1 MGRAHYKGK
10 DVTEVRS
17 LQRKLIP
24 DNAGL
29 GNDEQT
35 SLQGIATTAAANKQH
50 RFRNLY
56 GMLTLNALTLSW
68 RSLNKN
74 AASGVDK
81 VTAEQYEVNL
91 IDNLENLL
99 DRLKGKR
106 YKAKLVK
113 RKYIPKENGKSR
125 PLGIPALE
133 DKIVQKAVA
142 TILEAIYEQEFV
154 GTSFGYRP
162 NKSPRMA
169 VDELNFQLQYRGFG
183 YVVEADIKGF
193 FDNMSHDI
201 MLELLSKRIDDKAF
215 LNLIRKWL
223 KAGILDTDGKVICP
237 ETGTPQGG
245 IVSPILSNVYLHH
258 ALDKW
263 FEEEVK
269 PRCTGNVVLFRFADD
284 WLCGFQYSDDAKK
297 YYEVLPKRLKRF
309 NLEVEPS
316 KTQILRFS
324 RFHPSIKRRFTFL
337 GFEFYW
343 TIDRQGLPRVE
354 KRTARKKLQGATQRA
369 KDWIKHNRHLPKVK
383 FFSILKAK
391 LTGHYN
397 YYYTRGNSRSVWRF
411 YDAVVEQ
418 CYKWLNRRSQRKSLT
433 WNQLKRLW
441 KQMGMPKPRVSP
453 ARRSSLSW

>member
-1 MGRAHYKGK
+1 M
-10 DVTEVRS
+10 TEVRS
-17 LQRKLIP
+17 PQRKLIP
-24 DNAGL
+24 DEAGL

-35 SLQGIATTAAANKQH
+35 SLRGIAQTAAANKQH
-50 RFRNLY
+50 RFRNLH
-56 GMLTLNALTLSW
+56 GMLTVSALMTAW

-81 VTAEQYEVNL
+81 VTAEQYGENL
-91 IDNLENLL
+91 LGNLENLVE
-99 DRLKGKR
+99 RLKGKR

-113 RKYIPKENGKSR
+113 RKYIPKENGKVR
-125 PLGIPALE
+125 PLGIPSLE
-133 DKIVQKAVA
+133 DKIVQKAVS
-142 TILEAIYEQEFV
+142 TILEAIYEQDFLD
-154 GTSFGYRP
+154 TSFGYRP

-201 MLELLSKRIDDKAF
+201 VLELLSKRIDDKAF

-245 IVSPILSNVYLHH
+245 IVSPVLSNVYLHY

-263 FEEEVK
+263 FDEEVK
-269 PRCTGNVVLFRFADD
+269 PRCSGNVILFRCADD
-284 WLCGFQYSDDAKK
+284 WLCGFQYSADASR

-324 RFHPSIKRRFTFL
+324 RFHPSMKRRFTFL

-343 TIDRQGLPRVE
+343 MIDRGGQPRVM
-354 KRTARKKLQGATQRA
+354 KRTARKKLQGATQRI
-369 KDWIKHNRHLPKVK
+369 KDWIRCSRHLPKLI
-383 FFSILKAK
+383 FFAKLRAK

-411 YDAVVEQ
+411 YDAAVVQ

-433 WNQLKRLW
+433 WEQFKRLW
-441 KQMGMPKPRVSP
+441 DRMGVPKPKVSQNQK
-453 ARRSSLSW
+453 ASLSW

>member
-1 MGRAHYKGK
+1 MGK

-17 LQRKLIP
+17 SQRKLMP
-24 DNAGL
+24 DEAGL
-29 GNDEQT
+29 GQHEQT
-35 SLQGIATTAAANKQH
+35 SLRGIAQTAAANKQH

-56 GMLTLNALTLSW
+56 GMLTHSALMLAW
-68 RSLNKN
+68 RSLNKK

-81 VTAEQYEVNL
+81 VTAEQYEEDL
-91 IDNLENLL
+91 ADNLENLL
-99 DRLKGKR
+99 NRLKGKR

-113 RKYIPKENGKSR
+113 RKYIPKENGKFR

-142 TILEAIYEQEFV
+142 TILEAIYEQDFMD
-154 GTSFGYRP
+154 TSFGYRP
-162 NKSPRMA
+162 NRSPRLA

-201 MLELLSKRIDDKAF
+201 ILELLSKRIDDKAF

-223 KAGILDTDGKVICP
+223 KAGILDTDGRVICP

-245 IVSPILSNVYLHH
+245 IVSPILSNVYLHY

-263 FEEEVK
+263 FDDEVK
-269 PRCTGNVVLFRFADD
+269 PRCSGNVAMFRFADD
-284 WLCGFQYSDDAKK
+284 WLCCFQYSVDARRF
-297 YYEVLPKRLKRF
+297 YGVLPKRLRRF

-324 RFHPSIKRRFTFL
+324 RFHPSMKRRLTFL

-343 TIDRQGLPRVE
+343 MTDRKSLARVM
-354 KRTARKKLQGATQRA
+354 KRTARKKLQGAVQRI
-369 KDWIKHNRHLPKVK
+369 KDWIRSNRHLPKVV
-383 FFSILKAK
+383 FFSTLKAK
-391 LTGHYN
+391 LIGHYN

-411 YDAVVEQ
+411 YDAALVQ

-433 WNQLKRLW
+433 WDQFKRLW
-441 KQMGMPKPRVSP
+441 VQMGVPKPRVSKTYK
-453 ARRSSLSW
+453 SNLSW

>member
-1 MGRAHYKGK
+1 MGKA
-10 DVTEVRS
+10 VTEVRS

-29 GNDEQT
+29 DHYEQT
-35 SLQGIATTAAANKQH
+35 SLQGIAQTAGANKQH

-56 GMLTLNALTLSW
+56 GMLTLNALMLAW
-68 RSLNKN
+68 RSLNKK

-81 VTAEQYEVNL
+81 VTAEQYEENL
-91 IDNLENLL
+91 MGNLENLL

-106 YKAKLVK
+106 YRAKLVK
-113 RKYIPKENGKSR
+113 RKYIPKDNGKSR

-142 TILEAIYEQEFV
+142 TILEAIDEQEFV
-154 GTSFGYRP
+154 DTSFGYRP

-169 VDELNFQLQYRGFG
+169 VDELNFQLQYRGLG

-201 MLELLSKRIDDKAF
+201 ILELLSKRIDDKAF

-245 IVSPILSNVYLHH
+245 IVSPILSNVYLHY

-269 PRCTGNVVLFRFADD
+269 PRCSGNVIFFRFADD
-284 WLCGFQYSDDAKK
+284 WLCGFQYSVDARR

-343 TIDRQGLPRVE
+343 TIDRKGLPWVE
-354 KRTARKKLQGATQRA
+354 KRTARKKLQGAIQRI
-369 KDWIKHNRHLPKVK
+369 KDWIKHNRHLPKVV

-411 YDAVVEQ
+411 YDAVVVQ

-433 WNQLKRLW
+433 WAQLKRVW
-441 KQMGMPKPRVSP
+441 TQMGVPKPRVSQP
-453 ARRSSLSW
+453 QRSSLSW

>member
-1 MGRAHYKGK
+1 
-10 DVTEVRS
+10 
-17 LQRKLIP
+17 
-24 DNAGL
+24 
-29 GNDEQT
+29 
-35 SLQGIATTAAANKQH
+35 
-50 RFRNLY
+50 
-56 GMLTLNALTLSW
+56 MLTLNALILAW

-81 VTAEQYEVNL
+81 VTAGQYEENL
-91 IDNLENLL
+91 TGNLENLL

-106 YKAKLVK
+106 YRAKLVK
-113 RKYIPKENGKSR
+113 RQYIPKENGKFR

-142 TILEAIYEQEFV
+142 TILEAIYEQDFV
-154 GTSFGYRP
+154 DTSFGYRP
-162 NKSPRMA
+162 GKSPRMA
-169 VDELNFQLQYRGFG
+169 VDELNFQLQYRGLG

-193 FDNMSHDI
+193 FDNLSHDI
-201 MLELLSKRIDDKAF
+201 LLELLSKRIDDKAF

-245 IVSPILSNVYLHH
+245 IVSPILSNVYLHY
-258 ALDKW
+258 ALDNW
-263 FEEEVK
+263 FEEEVR
-269 PRCTGNVVLFRFADD
+269 PRCTGSVNFFRFADD
-284 WLCGFQYSDDAKK
+284 WLFGFQYSGDARR
-297 YYEVLPKRLKRF
+297 YYEVLPKRLKRL

-337 GFEFYW
+337 GFELYW
-343 TIDRQGLPRVE
+343 TIDRKGLPRVE
-354 KRTARKKLQGATQRA
+354 KRTARKKLQGATQRV
-369 KDWIKHNRHLPKVK
+369 KDWIKHNRHLPKVV

-433 WNQLKRLW
+433 WAQLKRLW
-441 KQMGMPKPRVSP
+441 KQMGVPKPRVSQP
-453 ARRSSLSW
+453 QRSSLSW